1 MLSVQRERLLRGFL
15 LLGFFVSLF
24 PAAVSAMDRPP
35 TRYDGWRGF
44 GGYDRRLMKLEG
56 MRQKNAAI
64 LECQRERARIAQA
77 DPAYQQ
83 NQRYKDLTAELEL
96 LTKKDNPVGAV
107 IARGLAGSDWEALE
121 DITISSPA
129 EGFWQGVTIRTSR
142 ALGDIVAKKVEST
155 VDRILGSAWDS
166 ALDKITEY
174 ARDASSMLLHGS
186 KDPFTPEELKVWSDV
201 VASCLDGFAKLIKGR
216 VEFESR
222 SKDMNSR
229 AFDSD
234 DQPAVAQDQ
243 VICERLLSH
252 YAAQCDYYAQMID
265 KRKGYYKEGSEI
277 VFIAD
282 QLKDW
287 LTEFKTIVLSIKSL
301 KEVAAKFGSNNT
313 MIIETANNIKKLF
326 DKLIILVTPASSSL
340 TDRVT
345 KRTTSSYADASPRR
359 DYAGRYGSGGDSDF
373 PQPYNGYD
381 Y

>member
-1 MLSVQRERLLRGFL
+1 MLRVQMKGLLHKFL
-15 LLGFFVSLF
+15 LVNSLV
-24 PAAVSAMDRPP
+24 AALSSSLMAMAQAP
-35 TRYDGWRGF
+35 TRYDGWGRF

-77 DPAYQQ
+77 DPAYLQ

-107 IARGLAGSDWEALE
+107 IARGLAGADWEALE

-155 VDRILGSAWDS
+155 VDRILGSAWDA

-174 ARDASSMLLHGS
+174 ARDASSLLLHNS
-186 KDPFTPEELKVWSDV
+186 KDPFTPEELKIWSEIIG
-201 VASCLDGFAKLIKGR
+201 SCLDGFAKLIRGR

-229 AFDSD
+229 AFDSE
-234 DQPAVAQDQ
+234 DQSAVNQDQ
-243 VICERLLSH
+243 VICDRLLCH
-252 YAAQCDYYAQMID
+252 YAAQCDYYAQMIE
-265 KRKGYYKEGSEI
+265 KRKGYYKEDAEI

-301 KEVAAKFGSNNT
+301 KEVAAKFGPNNN
-313 MIIETANNIKKLF
+313 MITETGNNIKKLF
-326 DKLIILVTPASSSL
+326 DKLVQLVTPTTSL
-340 TDRVT
+340 LSERNV
-345 KRTTSSYADASPRR
+345 KRTAPSYADTSTRR
-359 DYAGRYGSGGDSDF
+359 DYSGRYGAGTDSDY